1 MICYLIFILFLSL
14 YFRIRH
20 ENVIQLNLSSFR
32 PTHILVS
39 RFLADPESVQRS
51 LDPRIADVLFILTI
65 TNSVVNPYVYGSYA
79 SEMRWEKGNQ
89 LEIKAHLSSCPPLIQ
104 IQVLE
109 VVRLPWMQKQ
119 QRCRR
124 QWRRRRRRGQRRRRR
139 RRVRQWLRRRP
150 GQPQHLRTGRL
161 QLQRKHQRGQG

>member
-104 IQVLE
+104 I
-109 VVRLPWMQKQ
+109 
-119 QRCRR
+119 
-124 QWRRRRRRGQRRRRR
+124 
-139 RRVRQWLRRRP
+139 
-150 GQPQHLRTGRL
+150 
-161 QLQRKHQRGQG
+161 